1 MHANIIPA
9 ISIVW
14 LLLLH
19 NFCSDETLTS
29 VFLFGMLFFLMIFI
43 PDKLI
48 EFSDKL
54 IQVGL
59 VSELGPA
66 LTTYKALVDNI

>member
-1 MHANIIPA
+1 
-9 ISIVW
+9 
-14 LLLLH
+14 
-19 NFCSDETLTS
+19 
-29 VFLFGMLFFLMIFI
+29 MIFI
-43 PDKLI
+43 PDKLL

-59 VSELGPA
+59 VSELGLA